1 MEDFWDA
8 FQHVDE
14 DNNGQISVN
23 ELGKILQTLGQN
35 PTKYE
40 LEEMI
45 QSVDKNG
52 NMEIDFSEFLQLM
65 SEKMKDTDTESELV
79 ESFKVF
85 DRDGNGLIG
94 QNELK

>member
-1 MEDFWDA
+1 M
-8 FQHVDE
+8 
-14 DNNGQISVN
+14 
-23 ELGKILQTLGQN
+23 
-35 PTKYE
+35 
-40 LEEMI
+40 
-45 QSVDKNG
+45 DKNG

-65 SEKMKDTDTESELV
+65 SEKMKDTDTEAELV